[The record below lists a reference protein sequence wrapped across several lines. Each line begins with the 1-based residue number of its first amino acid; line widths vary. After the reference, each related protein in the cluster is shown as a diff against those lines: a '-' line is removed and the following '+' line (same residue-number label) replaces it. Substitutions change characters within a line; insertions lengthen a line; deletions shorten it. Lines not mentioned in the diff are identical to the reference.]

1 MVSDMASSLLLSV
14 WPSQGITSLIP
25 QGDQRLDELRKRVSV
40 GNHQHG
46 AHTTSGAHRQRL
58 HGSSACPR
66 LAWSREP
73 HLLEAALDAAVLA
86 GHHLAVP
93 VLRSPAGEAQVGVAL
108 PHRQV
113 ARALLRVALGL
124 AAAAGEA
131 VLACV
136 G

>member
-1 MVSDMASSLLLSV
+1 MNSGNVCLL
-14 WPSQGITSLIP
+14 GITNKVHTPP
-25 QGDQRLDELRKRVSV
+25 QGPAD
-40 GNHQHG
+40 G
-46 AHTTSGAHRQRL
+46 L
-58 HGSSACPR
+58 HGSSTCPR

-93 VLRSPAGEAQVGVAL
+93 VLRGPAGEAQVGVAL
-108 PHRQV
+108 PHCQV

-131 VLACV
+131 VLACA

>member
-14 WPSQGITSLIP
+14 WPSQGITPLIP
-25 QGDQRLDELRKRVSV
+25 RGDERLDELRKRVSV
-40 GNHQHG
+40 GNHQHS
-46 AHTTSGAHRQRL
+46 AHTTSGARRQRL

-93 VLRSPAGEAQVGVAL
+93 VLRGPAGKAQVGVAL

-113 ARALLRVALGL
+113 AWALLCVALGL

-131 VLACV
+131 VLACA